1 MIEFAQKGG
10 LLIWPILLV
19 SVCAMAI
26 FLERLT
32 YYHRITVRVGDFL
45 QGLSN
50 LVRRR
55 NIAEALH
62 ECAAT
67 PGPVARV
74 IHAALINSDRPR
86 VELKEIVQESGQLE
100 VPRLERNLGILHTLA
115 HLAPLLGLLGTV
127 LGMVDT
133 FTQISAASGVI
144 TANELSYGIYR
155 SLLTTALG
163 LGIAIPVFVGY
174 SYLSSRVKRLMHD
187 MERGG
192 IEIVN
197 MLTERDRSG
206 EIIQF
211 RNQREAAGGSKY

>member
-1 MIEFAQKGG
+1 MIEFALKGG
-10 LLIWPILLV
+10 LLVWPIMLV
-19 SVCAMAI
+19 SVIAVGI
-26 FLERLT
+26 FLERLS
-32 YYHRITVRVGDFL
+32 YYHRITIRVGDFL

-74 IHAALINSDRPR
+74 IHAALINADRPR
-86 VELKEIVQESGQLE
+86 AELKDIVQESGQLE
-100 VPRLERNLGILHTLA
+100 VPRLERNLGVLHTLA
-115 HLAPLLGLLGTV
+115 HLAPLMGLLGTV
-127 LGMVDT
+127 LGMVET
-133 FTQISAASGVI
+133 FTQISAASGLI

-163 LGIAIPVFVGY
+163 LGVAIPVFVGY
-174 SYLSSRVKRLMHD
+174 SFLSSRVKRLMHD

-197 MLTERDRSG
+197 MLTERDHSAD
-206 EIIQF
+206 IIQF
-211 RNQREAAGGSKY
+211 RNNQREAAGR